1 MKPDLTVVVPVWRD
15 DEALAGL
22 LDHLDQLSLQWP
34 LRVIVVDGAATAS
47 TAALVDSSACY
58 LATQPSRGGQIASGL
73 AHVESSWVWVLHAD
87 CRPDASA
94 VEYLQALCARGE
106 PCWGRFDVSLPGLGW
121 VAFFM
126 NWRSRLTKICTGDQ
140 GMFFHNQLLRDIGGF
155 PRQPL
160 MEDVEVSKRLKRIA
174 PAGFRAP
181 RIRVESS
188 PRRWRSH
195 GVLRTVVSMWWFRLR
210 YFFGARADDL
220 VAQYYGRRD

>member
-1 MKPDLTVVVPVWRD
+1 MVPVWRD

-22 LDHLDQLSLQWP
+22 LNHLHQFAARWP
-34 LRVIVVDGAATAS
+34 LRVIVVDGAAADS
-47 TAALVDSSACY
+47 TAALVGSSACY
-58 LATQPSRGGQIASGL
+58 LAAQPSRGGQIACGL
-73 AHVESSWVWVLHAD
+73 AHVESSWMWVLHAD
-87 CRPDASA
+87 CRPDVAA
-94 VEYLQALCARGE
+94 FEYLQTLCERGQ
-106 PCWGRFDVSLPGLGW
+106 PCWGRFDISLSGLGW

-140 GMFFHNQLLRDIGGF
+140 GMFFHTQLLRDIGGF
-155 PRQPL
+155 PGQPL
-160 MEDVEVSKRLKRIA
+160 MEDIEASKRLKRIA
-174 PAGFRAP
+174 RVGFRAP

-195 GVLRTVVSMWWFRLR
+195 GILRTVVSMWLFRLR